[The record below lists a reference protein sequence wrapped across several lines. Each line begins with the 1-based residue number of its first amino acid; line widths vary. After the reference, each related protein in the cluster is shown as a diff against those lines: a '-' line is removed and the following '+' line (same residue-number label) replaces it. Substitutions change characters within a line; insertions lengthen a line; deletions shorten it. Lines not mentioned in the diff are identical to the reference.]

1 MLKSI
6 VIMMILLSSTLL
18 VIPISS
24 SVNAASPQLFP
35 SSVSKALSA
44 KWWQWLLSIPPNINP
59 ILDDNS
65 CNVKQS
71 GNFFISLGRL
81 EALQIEYCTI
91 PQGKGIFFP
100 VVNIVATLDKND
112 PAFDTIAEVK
122 KAVADFINGATDLQ
136 ASVDGVD
143 INLNKLRAQSPP
155 FKFKVGEENLLGAPA
170 GTYTAVSDGY
180 WVALHPLSVGEHTIH
195 FSGKIGDFSVNVT
208 LSHHCQIVIV

>member
-1 MLKSI
+1 MIKSI
-6 VIMMILLSSTLL
+6 MIITILLSSTLL

-24 SVNAASPQLFP
+24 TVNAATPNLFP
-35 SSVSKALSA
+35 PSVNKALSA
-44 KWWQWLLSIPPNINP
+44 KWWQWLFSIPPNTNP
-59 ILDDNS
+59 ILDDNP

-71 GNFFISLGRL
+71 GSFFYLVGTFGGSADRN
-81 EALQIEYCTI
+81 CTI
-91 PQGKGIFFP
+91 PQGKAIFFP
-100 VVNIVATLDKND
+100 IVNIVATLDKND

-180 WVALHPLSVGEHTIH
+180 WIALHPLSVGEHTIH

-208 LSHHCQIVIV
+208 YHITVK